1 VKRHLDELSEVFDQ
15 AVAVAKTPFFFS
27 GDITPD
33 RRPVAIDG
41 SQQLTHNGDH
51 REAVFWLIAAYARC
65 QKILSADA
73 PSSLRQAGS
82 LRFCSAVRELFGVH
96 DIADL
101 FRRRDALSHLLPVLR
116 DAAASISS
124 RSGS

>member
-101 FRRRDALSHLLPVLR
+101 FRRRDALSQQLPILP